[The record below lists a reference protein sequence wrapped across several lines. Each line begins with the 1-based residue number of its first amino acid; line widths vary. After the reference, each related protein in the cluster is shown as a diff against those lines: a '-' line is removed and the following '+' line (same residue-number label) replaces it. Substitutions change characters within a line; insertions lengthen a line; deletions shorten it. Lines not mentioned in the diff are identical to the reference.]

1 MDRGKIQDNIFTV
14 LRITI
19 AAACVILFILQS
31 YQEVEK
37 FFKGMTSM
45 AIRTEVQNDIPYPS
59 LVVCPK
65 DPFKHGSFPM
75 TTDEYLNLT
84 YSSEEI
90 IENID
95 PLPLIYEPINVTEIA
110 TFGEGRCVLLEVPD
124 NLVHSDWTLHVVM
137 HIPSWVYIVEKGQE
151 LCIIYLVCSSP
162 PVVVNLEDNLCSLI
176 KIKPVKKMRSNG

>member
-1 MDRGKIQDNIFTV
+1 MARGKIQDNIFTV